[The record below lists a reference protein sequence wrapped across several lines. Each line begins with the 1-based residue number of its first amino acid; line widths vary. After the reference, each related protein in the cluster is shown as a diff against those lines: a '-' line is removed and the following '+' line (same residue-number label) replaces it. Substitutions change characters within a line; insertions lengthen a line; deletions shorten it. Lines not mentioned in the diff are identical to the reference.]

1 VGADWTAVGSAGKDR
16 CALGRV
22 PLLAQHTLYM
32 ILSVAIVL
40 VDDHWATVAVADAGQ
55 ASAMAPS
62 SNQRQLISTGN

>member
-1 VGADWTAVGSAGKDR
+1 
-16 CALGRV
+16 LGRV

-55 ASAMAPS
+55 ASANAPS
-62 SNQRQLISTGN
+62 SVGGS